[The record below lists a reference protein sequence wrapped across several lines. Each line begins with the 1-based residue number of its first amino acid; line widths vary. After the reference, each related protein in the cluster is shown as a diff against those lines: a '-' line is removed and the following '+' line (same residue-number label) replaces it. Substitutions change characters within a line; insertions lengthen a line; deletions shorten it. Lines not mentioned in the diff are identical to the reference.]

1 MDAARLRFD
10 AELSGLGNLGIESAA
25 QLLDP
30 GALPSARA
38 QVVGRG
44 DTGTAVRVRFPLPGT
59 PEATGGATGGATGDA
74 AGRLTGA
81 PRGAGTG
88 WVVLERWN
96 AAPWGPL
103 MRARFTRPRSASLAE
118 RAWNL
123 FCHLRAAG
131 VGTPQPLAV
140 GAAGAGPLARDSF
153 LVTRELAGYET
164 PAQWIGRPH
173 RPEARR
179 RAFTAL
185 GSFLANLFGSG
196 VFLPQLALDQLRIS
210 AVAEVDDDEAGCDHA
225 PGLKKNRM
233 PGIALTDVTG
243 GVIREHL
250 SVAEAAAMLRGLA
263 PRQEDGILPRE
274 RARLFLV
281 ATRRN
286 FPRGQR
292 RAIWRAC
299 S

>member
-38 QVVGRG
+38 QVVSRG
-44 DTGTAVRVRFPLPGT
+44 DAGTAARVRFPLPGT
-59 PEATGGATGGATGDA
+59 PEATGDA

-81 PRGAGTG
+81 PQGAGTG

-103 MRARFTRPRSASLAE
+103 VRARFTRPRSASLGE

-140 GAAGAGPLARDSF
+140 GAAGAGPLARNSF

-173 RPEARR
+173 RPDARR
-179 RAFTAL
+179 RAFLAL
-185 GSFLANLFGSG
+185 GSFLSNLLGSG
-196 VFLPQLALDQLRIS
+196 VFLPRLALEQLRIS
-210 AVAEVDDDEAGCDHA
+210 AVAEVDDVEVGCDHA

-243 GVIREHL
+243 GVIRERL
-250 SVAEAAAMLRGLA
+250 SVAEAAAMLRALA
-263 PRQEDGILPRE
+263 PREQDGIALRDRV
-274 RARLFLV
+274 RALLM

-286 FPRGQR
+286 FPREER